1 MSSLPVTGDGQNNL
15 LKKIVENTYNISS
28 STSGFNIPEYN
39 SIYVTYYGLTNNIE
53 KIFYKLNGANVF
65 TLQLDYV
72 GGVPTTNDANIQ
84 NIYPI

>member
-15 LKKIVENTYNISS
+15 LKKIVENTYSISN

-39 SIYVTYYGLTNNIE
+39 SIYVTYYGLTNNVY
-53 KIFYKLNGANVF
+53 KIFYKLNGVVVF

-72 GGVPTTNDANIQ
+72 GGIPTTNDANLES
-84 NIYPI
+84 IYPI